1 MRLGVLWLAAA
12 LMVLGALLA
21 PVSEAAGPRLTIYV
35 YGDGSLRIESSGRL
49 RIPGTPHN
57 YTTATVLVD
66 YNDGMFSMFLREQ
79 SRMTWPLVP
88 PSRLQEAGTLTKEV
102 SYTWSCVFDFR
113 SFSDGKTLLMW
124 ANQYLYTES
133 GSKRYVE
140 HRSAKIVVDR
150 GSLEAHVELNMSL
163 SLRGLG
169 YQRILWR
176 WQSHA
181 QWLNQSFPWFRLL
194 DSSYEFNLSTTRL
207 VENLSIEY
215 TVNLGQT
222 TAALIFL
229 IPAGIDEPD
238 MLFARGTASVEG
250 DFWGMIEDYLTTG
263 RAGTYIKQSYISR
276 AELSV
281 EARYQV
287 LPSLYTLTKLA
298 GYLTGYIALPYRE
311 PVLGEIIYATPAWM
325 WVDLWGLPRPTPYT
339 VHIREISRLS
349 SRIELANSK
358 GLLEIIVDRDGI
370 SYNFTSPRFRF
381 RSVDGPEAAL
391 RLAEEL
397 WPDIL
402 GMLKVMLG
410 VEIDMETIGR
420 RVENLPVTLI
430 PGDDRVA
437 GITPAETT
445 VNNLA
450 TVNVALKN
458 QAAESPKHP
467 LETVLQHPPT
477 QAPSRNLLQH
487 PLVYLGIGFAM
498 GILVGL
504 ATRLPRRS

>member
-1 MRLGVLWLAAA
+1 MRRGVLCLAAA

-21 PVSEAAGPRLTIYV
+21 PVSKAAEPGLTIYV
-35 YGDGSLRIESSGRL
+35 YSDGSLRIESSGRL

-57 YTTATVLVD
+57 YTEATVLVD
-66 YNDGMFSMFLREQ
+66 YNDGVFSMYMREQ

-88 PSRLQEAGTLTKEV
+88 PSELRRAGNLTRKT
-102 SYTWSCVFDFR
+102 SYVWNNIFDFK
-113 SFSDGKTLLMW
+113 SFSDGKNLLMLT
-124 ANQYLYTES
+124 NRYLYTES
-133 GSKRYVE
+133 GSRRYIE
-140 HRSAKIVVDR
+140 HMSAKIVVDR
-150 GSLEAHVELNMSL
+150 DSLQAHVELNMSL
-163 SLRGLG
+163 SLKGLG

-181 QWLNQSFPWFRLL
+181 RWLNQSFPWFRLL
-194 DSSYEFNLSTTRL
+194 GSSYGFNLSTTRL
-207 VENLSIEY
+207 AENLSIEY

-222 TAALIFL
+222 IAALIFL
-229 IPAGIDEPD
+229 IPAGIDEPS

-263 RAGTYIKQSYISR
+263 RAQIYVKQSYISK
-276 AELSV
+276 AELSI
-281 EARYQV
+281 EAHYQV

-298 GYLTGYIALPYRE
+298 GYLAGYIALPYHE

-325 WVDLWGLPRPTPYT
+325 WVDLWGLPSPTPYT
-339 VHIREISRLS
+339 VHIREISRLAS
-349 SRIELANSK
+349 QVELADSK
-358 GLLEIIVDRDGI
+358 GLLEIAVDRDGI

-381 RSVDGPEAAL
+381 RGVDGPEAAL

-410 VEIDMETIGR
+410 VEVDRETISHHM
-420 RVENLPVTLI
+420 ENLPVTLV

-437 GITPAETT
+437 GITPAKTT
-445 VNNLA
+445 INNLA
-450 TVNVALKN
+450 TVNVALKT
-458 QAAESPKHP
+458 QAAESSTPRT
-467 LETVLQHPPT
+467 ETTTQPPPT

-487 PLVYLGIGFAM
+487 PAVYLGIGATI
-498 GILVGL
+498 GIVVGL
-504 ATRLPRRS
+504 AARRLRER